1 MDFLITVVCI
11 GVVYLFIKQYNQLQN
26 LNQNIREARSNIQV
40 VLKQKIEIVNQF
52 TELVNQ
58 YDNYEKL
65 TQLHITDSYKEMSER
80 SAQAVTTIQQL
91 ANAYPELKANS
102 QYSIFLEKISM
113 NEVSLAE
120 RREAYNNVV
129 KDYNSSIS
137 KIPMVFVASIIGFK
151 TAPYFNTENEDVID
165 TFEGADPEAIKELA
179 LKGKKSLED
188 TFNKKK

>member
-1 MDFLITVVCI
+1 MDFFITVICI
-11 GVVYLFIKQYNQLQN
+11 GLIYFFIKQYNQLQN
-26 LNQNIREARSNIQV
+26 LNQNIREAGSNIQV

-52 TELVNQ
+52 TNLVKQ
-58 YDNYEKL
+58 YDNYEQL

-102 QYSIFLEKISM
+102 QYAIFLEKISM

-120 RREAYNNVV
+120 RRETYNSVV
-129 KDYNSSIS
+129 KSYNSSIAQ
-137 KIPMVFVASIIGFK
+137 IPMVFVASVLGFK
-151 TAPYFNTENEDVID
+151 AAPYFDTEHEDVID
-165 TFEGADPEAIKELA
+165 NFAGANPEAIKELA

>member
-1 MDFLITVVCI
+1 MEFLITVVCI

-129 KDYNSSIS
+129 KNYNSSIS

-151 TAPYFNTENEDVID
+151 AAPYFNTENEGVID